1 MVLKTE
7 QVRYEAD
14 GLSMKG
20 YLAWDD
26 GGDQTRPGI
35 LVFPEAFGLGDH
47 AKGRA
52 ERLATEFGYIA
63 LACDLHGNGTVIES
77 LDEVR
82 PLLGPLRASVDKV
95 RDRVLKPLEALADRP
110 EVDSSS
116 IAAIGFC
123 FGGTMAYEL
132 ALAGADIKA
141 AIGFHSGLEVTSPQD
156 SGQIKGK
163 IMALIGADDPG
174 ITSEQ
179 RRAFEAMLRTGVV
192 EWQMHLFGGV
202 VHSFTNPEAD
212 LREMPE
218 YLRYD
223 PVADGRSWKQ
233 MAMLLDEVFQ

>member
-7 QVRYEAD
+7 QLRYEAD
-14 GLSMKG
+14 GLSMVG
-20 YLAWDD
+20 HLAWDD
-26 GGDQTRPGI
+26 GVDQPRSGI

-63 LACDLHGNGTVIES
+63 FACDLHGNGKVIDS

-82 PLLGPLRASVDKV
+82 PLLTPLRASSDKI
-95 RDRVLKPLEALADRP
+95 RDRVCKPLEILAGRP

-163 IMALIGADDPG
+163 VMALIGADDPG
-174 ITSEQ
+174 ITLEQ
-179 RRAFEAMLRTGVV
+179 RGAFEAMLRTGGVD
-192 EWQMHLFGGV
+192 WQMHLFGGA

-212 LREMPE
+212 LRGMPE

-223 PVADGRSWKQ
+223 PVADDRSWKQ
-233 MAMLLDEVFQ
+233 MTILLDEVFQ